1 MDPASRASAWRKGYM
16 NPQNDD
22 DDEFD
27 CGGEE
32 YGLEKNEKEDDD
44 DEEEEG
50 DEDFK
55 CGICGDF
62 WYDKPHSLEAPGIYA
77 KGIITG
83 NYTEG
88 QTINVTVDLT
98 DNTGGVFIFRLCE
111 SKNIRK
117 DPDQTCFSG

>member
-27 CGGEE
+27 CGGVE
-32 YGLEKNEKEDDD
+32 YEKEDDD
-44 DEEEEG
+44 DEEED

-88 QTINVTVDLT
+88 
-98 DNTGGVFIFRLCE
+98 
-111 SKNIRK
+111 KN
-117 DPDQTCFSG
+117 DQRNG

>member
-16 NPQNDD
+16 NPHMDD

-27 CGGEE
+27 CGGIE
-32 YGLEKNEKEDDD
+32 YGYKKNEKE
-44 DEEEEG
+44 EEE
-50 DEDFK
+50 DLK
-55 CGICGDF
+55 CGICGDD
-62 WYDKPHSLEAPGIYA
+62 WYDKPHLLEAPGIYA

-83 NYTEG
+83 NYTKG
-88 QTINVTVDLT
+88 QMINVTVDLT

>member
-1 MDPASRASAWRKGYM
+1 MKNVDP
-16 NPQNDD
+16 
-22 DDEFD
+22 
-27 CGGEE
+27 
-32 YGLEKNEKEDDD
+32 KNAVADDDD
-44 DEEEEG
+44 DEEEEED

-111 SKNIRK
+111 SENIRK
-117 DPDQTCFSG
+117 DPDQTCFDR